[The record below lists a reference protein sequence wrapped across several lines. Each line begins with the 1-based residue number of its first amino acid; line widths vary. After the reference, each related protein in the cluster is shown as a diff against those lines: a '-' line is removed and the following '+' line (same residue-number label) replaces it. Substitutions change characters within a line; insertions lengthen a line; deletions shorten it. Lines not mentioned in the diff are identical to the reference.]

1 MDRVQAAIEK
11 AHLLREKR
19 QKEMKQALRRQPPGE
34 KGLDWKGQPVS
45 LEQKPAA
52 VAPAPAPVAT
62 EAPVGTPIG
71 TPVETPAGGKLRLAK
86 TPAPVTPDPDVAAP
100 AAPPRPAAVRKRDGH
115 GPLPQPP
122 RFHLKPPP
130 PPDAVPNAASN
141 AAPGTEAAP
150 APEPALEIQETWPM
164 AWDAL
169 GSYEPDKKLLRANRI
184 VSFERRT
191 ADHAP
196 IDMIRTRMLRIMREN
211 GWRTVAVTSPGPN
224 CGKSTLIANLAFSFA
239 HQPDTRTVVMDLDLR
254 RPSLARLLRLPGQ
267 GSMAEVMTGAVPIED
282 SFLRYGDTLALS
294 TPGHS
299 AGNPSEVLNSRT
311 ASVTMKRIEA
321 IFAPEVILC
330 DMPPVM
336 RADDVMA
343 FLPNV
348 DCVLLVAAAEESK
361 MAEID
366 RCEREL
372 GAHTNVMGVIV
383 NKCRYT
389 PEEYGY

>member
-34 KGLDWKGQPVS
+34 KGLDWKGHPVS
-45 LEQKPAA
+45 AEQTQTPPQTRTSAEVTPPPASA
-52 VAPAPAPVAT
+52 EP
-62 EAPVGTPIG
+62 
-71 TPVETPAGGKLRLAK
+71 PAGGKLRLAK
-86 TPAPVTPDPDVAAP
+86 APEQPAQADPVPIPPAPEVQ
-100 AAPPRPAAVRKRDGH
+100 PPRPAAARKRDGH

-122 RFHLKPPP
+122 RFHLKQPPP
-130 PPDAVPNAASN
+130 PEPGAA
-141 AAPGTEAAP
+141 
-150 APEPALEIQETWPM
+150 APEPAPAAGPAIEVQDSWPM

-169 GSYEPDKKLLRANRI
+169 GSYEPNKKLLRANRI

-211 GWRTVAVTSPGPN
+211 GWRTVVVTSPGPN

-254 RPSLARLLRLPGQ
+254 RPSLARLLGLPGQ
-267 GSMAEVMTGAVPIED
+267 GTMAEVLTGAAPIED
-282 SFLRYGDTLALS
+282 NFLRYGDTLAIS
-294 TPGHS
+294 TPGHA

-372 GAHTNVMGVIV
+372 GAHTNVMGIVV

>member
-34 KGLDWKGQPVS
+34 KGLDWKGQPVTP
-45 LEQKPAA
+45 EPRPAEA
-52 VAPAPAPVAT
+52 VPSAAPPAPP
-62 EAPVGTPIG
+62 EASG
-71 TPVETPAGGKLRLAK
+71 GGKLRLAK
-86 TPAPVTPDPDVAAP
+86 TPALPVAAEP
-100 AAPPRPAAVRKRDGH
+100 VVVPPRPAAVRKRDGH

-130 PPDAVPNAASN
+130 PEVVPESEPDA
-141 AAPGTEAAP
+141 EAAP
-150 APEPALEIQETWPM
+150 APGPTPEVQETWPL

-169 GSYEPDKKLLRANRI
+169 GPYEPDQKLLRANRI

-254 RPSLARLLRLPGQ
+254 RPSLARLLGLPGQ
-267 GSMAEVMTGAVPIED
+267 GSMAEVMTGATPIED
-282 SFLRYGDTLALS
+282 NFLRYGDTLALS

-299 AGNPSEVLNSRT
+299 VGNPSEVLNSRT

-361 MAEID
+361 MADID